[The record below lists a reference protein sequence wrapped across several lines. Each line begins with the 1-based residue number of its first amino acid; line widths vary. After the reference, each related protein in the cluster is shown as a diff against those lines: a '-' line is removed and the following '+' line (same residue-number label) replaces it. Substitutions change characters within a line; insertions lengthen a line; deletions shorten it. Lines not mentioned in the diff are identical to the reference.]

1 MPADMDGYTLLMCDD
16 FDEKQL
22 NTDYWLPT
30 YLPQWSSRKNTIPS
44 YTIQNSILSLY
55 IADTQEPWCPE
66 WNGSVRVSNL
76 QTGVFSGEIG
86 SSVGQH
92 HFTEGLIVREFQPRE
107 LKITPLYGY
116 IECRV
121 RCHISKE
128 NVAALWMIGVEET
141 PEQSSE
147 ICLFELKGW
156 QAAEKS
162 AVIGYGIHSFGD
174 PNLVDEF
181 YEHHFDI
188 CVSDW
193 NVYSV
198 KWEEQQIAFYL
209 NGEKIRVIHQS
220 PNYPMQLML
229 NLYDLKNIKN
239 ERNRIEADYVNVYQ
253 QDIYRRHQS
262 CTEF

>member
-1 MPADMDGYTLLMCDD
+1 M
-16 FDEKQL
+16 
-22 NTDYWLPT
+22 
-30 YLPQWSSRKNTIPS
+30 
-44 YTIQNSILSLY
+44 
-55 IADTQEPWCPE
+55 
-66 WNGSVRVSNL
+66 
-76 QTGVFSGEIG
+76 TGV
-86 SSVGQH
+86 Q
-92 HFTEGLIVREFQPRE
+92 T
-107 LKITPLYGY
+107 
-116 IECRV
+116 C
-121 RCHISKE
+121 
-128 NVAALWMIGVEET
+128 ALPI
-141 PEQSSE
+141 
-147 ICLFELKGW
+147 LFELKGW

-239 ERNRIEADYVNVYQ
+239 ERNRIEVDYVNVYQ